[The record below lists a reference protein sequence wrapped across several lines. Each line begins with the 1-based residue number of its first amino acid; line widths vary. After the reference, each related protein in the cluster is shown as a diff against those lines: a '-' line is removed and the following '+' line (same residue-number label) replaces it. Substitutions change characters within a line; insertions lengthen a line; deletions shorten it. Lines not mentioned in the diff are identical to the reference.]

1 MRIKNLDV
9 DYENLSESIRRNLY
23 LRDLSLGKIQGPPTG
38 YPNKDKQWLKYYDEN
53 AIITEDFNG
62 NILDY
67 LKEKNKNRLNST
79 AIEYFNTKMTY
90 NEFFARI
97 DNVAKSFLEIGV
109 KEGDIVTLS
118 LPNTPEN
125 LIALYALN
133 KIGAIANLID
143 LRLKGEKL
151 IHAINCTNSK
161 LIIAS
166 DLFMNEL
173 DEVIKETTID
183 KVIISSPVD
192 SLNSIMKAGFRLK
205 NKIKKPENFDYIT
218 WKQFYQK
225 GLLSSKNNNYESKPD
240 DVVCILHTS
249 GTSGNSKGVEF
260 TNSNFNAMAE
270 QLRDCGF
277 GVEAGHKFL
286 NQVPPF
292 LAFNIFVA
300 SHFPLSRGVVLRLL
314 PDYQPDIFYKNI
326 NRFKPNHTIA
336 GPADW
341 NSFKE
346 NKKAYNRD
354 YSYLMTM
361 VSGSDKINEKMKEF
375 VDELFKKGGSK
386 SKITEGYGMTEVGA
400 AAVTNL
406 PQINVSGSVGI
417 PLPSFN
423 ICIYDNDNECELQNN
438 QIGEICFSGPTV
450 MKGYLDNIEA
460 TNEALRMHDDGQL
473 WMHSGDLG
481 CMDNNGS
488 IYYKGRLKRIIA
500 RHDGIKV
507 PPLDV
512 EKVINMN
519 PLVRN
524 SCVIGVD
531 DKEHGFGSI
540 PIAVVTLNDES
551 DNLEEIKE
559 KIIESC
565 KGQLSEKYI
574 PKAIEVVEELPLT
587 SVGKVDYRKLTEEY
601 NTHEYVKKKK

>member
-1 MRIKNLDV
+1 
-9 DYENLSESIRRNLY
+9 
-23 LRDLSLGKIQGPPTG
+23 
-38 YPNKDKQWLKYYDEN
+38 
-53 AIITEDFNG
+53 
-62 NILDY
+62 
-67 LKEKNKNRLNST
+67 
-79 AIEYFNTKMTY
+79 MTY

-151 IHAINCTNSK
+151 VHAINCTNSK

-417 PLPSFN
+417 PLPSIN

-587 SVGKVDYRKLTEEY
+587 PVGKVDYRKLTEEY